1 MLRISHPEL
10 HPFFEALG
18 YGTGFL
24 LYYRTRQK
32 QGDPLGDDRRWT
44 LIAVAAIGALLGS
57 RLLGLLEQAPTVG
70 FHASELLMPGGKT
83 IVGGLLGGWAAIE
96 ITKRVLNIGFRT
108 GDLFAI
114 PLCIGIAIGRI
125 GCFFAGIADDTY
137 GKVTTLPWG
146 IDFGDGQPRH
156 PTQLYE
162 IVFLL
167 ALAWLLHRWPTR
179 PHPQGAIF
187 RAFLTG
193 YLSWRLA
200 IDFLKPQPAI
210 AGLSVIQWS
219 CLAGLL
225 ALGIGEFFGRRR
237 HGNA

>member
-24 LYYRTRQK
+24 LYYHTRKK
-32 QGDPLGDDRRWT
+32 QGDLLGDDRRWT
-44 LIAVAAIGALLGS
+44 LIAAAAIGALFGS
-57 RLLGLLEQAPTVG
+57 RLLGLLEQFPSVG
-70 FHASELLMPGGKT
+70 FHARELLIPGGKT

-96 ITKRVLNIGFRT
+96 IAKRVLKIGVRT
-108 GDLFAI
+108 GDLFAV
-114 PLCIGIAIGRI
+114 PLCVGIAIGRI
-125 GCFFAGIADDTY
+125 GCFLAGIADDTY
-137 GKVTTLPWG
+137 GKVTSMPWG
-146 IDFGDGQPRH
+146 IDFGDGLPRH

-167 ALAWLLHRWPTR
+167 ALAWLLWQWSAR
-179 PHPQGAIF
+179 PHRQGTIF
-187 RAFLTG
+187 RTFLTA
-193 YLSWRLA
+193 YLGWRLL

-219 CLAGLL
+219 CVMGLAIL
-225 ALGIGEFFGRRR
+225 AANEIYQR
-237 HGNA
+237 HGSGNV